1 MSSDDLYTWTIAIV
15 TGTLVTI
22 AAFFAI
28 PQLKIKTIDDEPAV
42 VQIDFMQWREPAPLP
57 KPSTPKPPVP
67 KKQDPVKP
75 METPPKIKSEPPKA
89 PPPKPPERQVIPE
102 KQLPL
107 NQPTPPKAQP
117 EPAPQPEP
125 VPVTQP
131 EADTQPAPLPRPI
144 PIFQLTSMPRFARYV
159 EPEYPAIMRS
169 LGQDASVK
177 VEVLIDSK
185 GQPRKVTIL
194 KSGGEEFDNAVIA
207 ALMQSTFIPGNVEGK
222 PVAVLWRTQIKFRL
236 K

>member
-1 MSSDDLYTWTIAIV
+1 MSNDDLYTWPIALV

-28 PQLKIKTIDDEPAV
+28 PQLKIKTITDQPPV

-57 KPSTPKPPVP
+57 KTPTPKPVVP
-67 KKQDPVKP
+67 KKPVPVKP
-75 METPPKIKSEPPKA
+75 KKPPPEIKPEPPKA
-89 PPPKPPERQVIPE
+89 PPPEPLKHQVIPE
-102 KQLPL
+102 KDIPK
-107 NQPTPPKAQP
+107 NQPKPPEQHEPMP
-117 EPAPQPEP
+117 EPDPT
-125 VPVTQP
+125 PVTTP
-131 EADTQPAPLPRPI
+131 EAEVQPAPLPKPV
-144 PIFQLTSMPRFARYV
+144 PVFQLTSMPRFARYI
-159 EPEYPAIMRS
+159 EPEYPAAMRS
-169 LGQDASVK
+169 LGQDSVVK

-194 KSGGEEFDNAVIA
+194 QSGGAEFDNAVIS